1 VQLVLQQLQESEI
14 KIGAAVTAASSGLD
28 ALNVN
33 VGTALTVVGV
43 STFSGLV
50 NVGVDTSVGIVMTAS
65 NGTRY
70 RLIVEDDGSLSTVAL
85 A

>member
-1 VQLVLQQLQESEI
+1 M
-14 KIGAAVTAASSGLD
+14 TAADSGLD
-28 ALNVN
+28 TMNAK

-50 NVGVDTSVGIVMTAS
+50 NVGIDTSIGIVMTAS

-70 RLIVEDDGSLSTVAL
+70 RLFVEDDGSLSTIAL
-85 A
+85 S